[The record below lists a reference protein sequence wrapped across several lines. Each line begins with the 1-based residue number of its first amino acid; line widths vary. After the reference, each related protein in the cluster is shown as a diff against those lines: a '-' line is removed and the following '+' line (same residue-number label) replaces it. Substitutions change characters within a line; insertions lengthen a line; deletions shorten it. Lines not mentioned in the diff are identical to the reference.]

1 MNDDPVRALTP
12 VAAGGAV
19 EFLDGAG
26 EVCRGS
32 LREYATV
39 RFERVAAVRAFPTFR
54 GQRNFPGSWW
64 WATTG
69 THVGFESWLERD
81 HVMLADFDP
90 EVVGLASQPFW
101 LTLSCGGRTRR
112 HAPDFFA
119 RLADGTGVVVDVR
132 AEERIKGED
141 AEVFAAT
148 AAACKAVGWDYRR
161 VGTVDPVLAANV
173 RWLAGYRHRRNFEA
187 GHATRLIAL
196 CAEGRVLAEVAE
208 EVGERL
214 SVLPVLFHLLWTGV
228 LRADLDAVP
237 LSASCTVTTGTAP
250 SVAAVA

>member
-1 MNDDPVRALTP
+1 MNDGPVRALTP
-12 VAAGGAV
+12 AAGAGV
-19 EFLDGAG
+19 EFLDRTG
-26 EVCRGS
+26 EVCRGP
-32 LREYATV
+32 LREFATA
-39 RFERVAAVRAFPTFR
+39 RFERVAPVRAFPSYK

-90 EVVGLASQPFW
+90 DVVGLASQPFW

-119 RLADGTGVVVDVR
+119 RRADGTGVVVDVR
-132 AEERIKGED
+132 ADERIKDED

-148 AAACKAVGWDYRR
+148 AAACGSVGWGYHR
-161 VGTVDPVLAANV
+161 VGTVDPVFAANV

-187 GHATRLIAL
+187 GHAMRLTAL
-196 CAEGRVLAEVAE
+196 CVEGRVLAELTE

-228 LRADLDAVP
+228 LRTDLRAAP
-237 LSASCTVTTGTAP
+237 LGASVTVTTVTAAP
-250 SVAAVA
+250 VTAVA